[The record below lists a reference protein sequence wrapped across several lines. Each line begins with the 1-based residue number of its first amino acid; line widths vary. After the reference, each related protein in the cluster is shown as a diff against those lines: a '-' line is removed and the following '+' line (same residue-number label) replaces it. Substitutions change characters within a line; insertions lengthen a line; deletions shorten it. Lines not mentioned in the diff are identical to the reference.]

1 MLDKYFPSPRRCAH
15 CKQPLRDR
23 SVPVHNLE
31 SRLRQAARE
40 FIEEAGIGE

>member
-1 MLDKYFPSPRRCAH
+1 MLDKNFPNPRRCAH

-23 SVPVHNLE
+23 TVPVRNLQ
-31 SRLRQAARE
+31 SRLEQAARE